1 MSNPKDVTRRD
12 FLKEGVI
19 TGTSLAAFSGIS
31 LITNPAKVFG
41 ANDRIRFGLIG
52 CGDRGQ
58 ENLHAALTCANVECV
73 ALADV
78 YTRRLDEAQSIVP
91 RAKPYRDFRR
101 MLDDKTVDAVVIVT
115 PQHLHAL
122 NFVPAIQAGKDIY
135 QEKTM
140 AFNTDHARRM
150 RRALQGSDR
159 VVQVGIQ
166 SVSAGVFGMVKALI
180 TPEKMGDITAIHTH
194 MYRNAPYGG
203 WKRPIPADCDLQHV
217 DWKAFQGE
225 ALPHEWDPNRYVN
238 WRFFWDYDGSNVFE
252 NMVHQVGFWYKLLD
266 LKIPRGVM
274 MNGGNYLSPDMEM
287 PDTIDVSMDQPE
299 NLLFTW
305 NSGFGNRHY
314 NAEDDFLLGTKGTVF
329 RGRYRAEYIPD
340 GQHPRRSGEIPAA
353 SPEASARDIVR
364 RSDGTNEH
372 FQNFFDCMRSRKEPN
387 CSFELGY
394 RSAIA
399 CQMAIRSYHEGRKMR
414 WDAEREEIV

>member
-1 MSNPKDVTRRD
+1 MEQISRREFTRRTAAA
-12 FLKEGVI
+12 G
-19 TGTSLAAFSGIS
+19 LAAALSS
-31 LITNPAKVFG
+31 TRVLG

-58 ENLHAALTCANVECV
+58 EDLQAALTCTNVECAAV
-73 ALADV
+73 ADV
-78 YTRRLDEAQSIVP
+78 YTRRLDEVQRIAPQ
-91 RAKPYRDFRR
+91 AKPYRDFRR
-101 MLDDKTVDAVVIVT
+101 MLDDKTIDAVVIVT
-115 PQHLHAL
+115 PQHQHAL
-122 NFVPAIQAGKDIY
+122 NFVPAIQAGKDVF

-150 RRALQGSDR
+150 RRAFEGSGR

-166 SVSAGVFGMVKALI
+166 SVTAEVFELAKSLN
-180 TPEKMGDITAIHTH
+180 TPENMGDITAIHTH
-194 MYRNAPYGG
+194 MYRNGPYGG

-217 DWKAFQGE
+217 DWKGFEGE
-225 ALPHEWDPNRYVN
+225 APPHDWNPNRYIN
-238 WRFFWDYDGSNVFE
+238 WRFFWDYDCSNVFE

-314 NAEDDFLLGTKGTVF
+314 KAEDDFLLGNKGTIF
-329 RGRYRAEYIPD
+329 RGRYKVEYTPED
-340 GQHPRRSGEIPAA
+340 RPRGSAGNT
-353 SPEASARDIVR
+353 PESKVLNAKGK
-364 RSDGTNEH
+364 SDGTNEH
-372 FQNFFDCMRSRKEPN
+372 FQNFFDCVHSRKEPN
-387 CSFELGY
+387 CPFELGY
-394 RSAIA
+394 RTAIA
-399 CQMAIRSYHEGRKMR
+399 CQMAIRSYHEGRKMH
-414 WDAEREEIV
+414 WDAEKEEIV

>member
-1 MSNPKDVTRRD
+1 MSNEKHEVTRRK
-12 FLKEGVI
+12 FLQDGAM
-19 TGTSLAAFSGIS
+19 TGASLAAGIS
-31 LITNPAKVFG
+31 FITNPARVFG

-58 ENLHAALTCANVECV
+58 EDLQAALKATNVECV

-78 YTRRLDEAQSIVP
+78 YTRRLDEAHAIVP
-91 RAKPYRDFRR
+91 GAQCYRDFRR
-101 MLDDKTVDAVVIVT
+101 MLDDKSVDAVVIVT
-115 PQHLHAL
+115 PQHQHAL
-122 NFVPAIQAGKDIY
+122 NFVPAIQAGKDVY

-150 RRALQGSDR
+150 RRAYEGSGR

-166 SVSAGVFGMVKALI
+166 SVTAEVFELAKSFN
-180 TPEKMGDITAIHTH
+180 TPEKIGQITALHTH

-203 WKRPIPADCDLQHV
+203 WKQPIPADCNLEHV
-217 DWKAFQGE
+217 NWKEFQGE
-225 ALPHEWDPNRYVN
+225 APPHDWDPNRYIN

-252 NMVHQVGFWYKLLD
+252 NMVHQVGFWYKLLG
-266 LKIPRGVM
+266 LQIPRGVM

-305 NSGFGNRHY
+305 NNGFGNRHY
-314 NAEDDFLLGTKGTVF
+314 NAEDDYLLGTKGTVY
-329 RGRYRAEYIPD
+329 RERY
-340 GQHPRRSGEIPAA
+340 AA
-353 SPEASARDIVR
+353 TYTPEVHHRHGTPEAKPESQVLQAKTS
-364 RSDGTNEH
+364 SDGTNEH
-372 FQNFFDCMRSRKEPN
+372 FQNFFDCVRTRQEPN
-387 CSFELGY
+387 CPFELGY

-414 WDAEREEIV
+414 WNAEQEEIV

>member
-1 MSNPKDVTRRD
+1 MSKQREITRRK
-12 FLKEGVI
+12 FLRDGTI
-19 TGTSLAAFSGIS
+19 TGASLAAWSGIS
-31 LITNPAKVFG
+31 FITDPARVFG
-41 ANDRIRFGLIG
+41 ASDRIRFGLIG

-58 ENLHAALTCANVECV
+58 EDLHAALTCTNVECA

-78 YTRRLDEAQSIVP
+78 YTRHLDEVQSIVP
-91 RAKPYRDFRR
+91 GAKPYRDFRR
-101 MLDDKTVDAVVIVT
+101 MLDDQTIDAVVIVT
-115 PQHLHAL
+115 PQHQHAL
-122 NFVPAIQAGKDIY
+122 NFVPAIQAGKDVF

-140 AFNTDHARRM
+140 AFNPDHARRM
-150 RRALQGSDR
+150 RRAFEGSGR

-166 SVSAGVFGMVKALI
+166 SVTAEVFAQVKSLN
-180 TPEKMGDITAIHTH
+180 TPENMGDITAIHTH

-203 WKRPIPADCDLQHV
+203 WKRPIPANCDLQHV
-217 DWKAFQGE
+217 DWKAFEGE
-225 ALPHEWDPNRYVN
+225 APPHEWDPNRYVN

-252 NMVHQVGFWYKLLD
+252 NMVHQVGFWYKLLG

-274 MNGGNYLSPDMEM
+274 MNGGNYLSPGMEV

-314 NAEDDFLLGTKGTVF
+314 KSEDDFLLGTKGTIF
-329 RGRYRAEYIPD
+329 RGRYGAEYTPE
-340 GQHPRRSGEIPAA
+340 GRRAAPSAGTPQDFGPAA
-353 SPEASARDIVR
+353 HER

-372 FQNFFDCMRSRKEPN
+372 FQNFFDCIRSRGEPN
-387 CSFELGY
+387 APFELGY

-399 CQMAIRSYHEGRKMR
+399 CQMAIRSYHEGKKVH
-414 WDAEREEIV
+414 WDSEREEIV

>member
-1 MSNPKDVTRRD
+1 MDKMSRRE
-12 FLKEGVI
+12 FTKRTAAAG
-19 TGTSLAAFSGIS
+19 LAAALTSTRV
-31 LITNPAKVFG
+31 LG

-58 ENLHAALTCANVECV
+58 EDLRAALTCTNVECV

-78 YTRRLDEAQSIVP
+78 YTRRLDEVQAIVP
-91 RAKPYRDFRR
+91 QAKPYRDFRR
-101 MLDDKTVDAVVIVT
+101 MLDDKTIDAVVIVT
-115 PQHLHAL
+115 PQHQHVL
-122 NFVPAIQAGKDIY
+122 NFVPALQAGKDVY

-150 RRALQGSDR
+150 RRAFEGSGR

-166 SVSAGVFGMVKALI
+166 SVTAEVFEMVKSLN
-180 TPEKMGDITAIHTH
+180 TPENMGDITAIHTH

-203 WKRPIPADCDLQHV
+203 WKRPIPPDCDLEHV
-217 DWKAFQGE
+217 DWKEFQGE
-225 ALPHEWDPNRYVN
+225 APPHEWDPNRYIN

-252 NMVHQVGFWYKLLD
+252 NMIHQVGFWYKVLG

-305 NSGFGNRHY
+305 NCGFGNRHY
-314 NAEDDFLLGTKGTVF
+314 HAEDDFLLGNKGTIF
-329 RGRYRAEYIPD
+329 RGRYKVEYTPE
-340 GQHPRRSGEIPAA
+340 GRPRSSTGGA
-353 SPEASARDIVR
+353 PESKILDAKTH
-364 RSDGTNEH
+364 SDGTNEH
-372 FQNFFDCMRSRKEPN
+372 FQNFFDCVRSRKEPN
-387 CSFELGY
+387 CPFELGY

-399 CQMAIRSYHEGRKMR
+399 CQMAIRSYHEGRKMN
-414 WDAEREEIV
+414 WDAENEEIV